1 MEQFYWNTCYS
12 REPMAYLVLQLEF
25 TIVLLVV
32 LAIASGVTGSLL
44 IVTHSKLKKLER
56 ENKRLTFYLEQLRK
70 TINNMR
76 EQGITT
82 NIQNNSPRSMN
93 IDMKILELYSK
104 GYSLRQIAREVGL
117 SHTTV
122 HRRLKKLLGREN
134 RTLSST
140 NHVIIET
147 PV

>member
-1 MEQFYWNTCYS
+1 MHQWFT
-12 REPMAYLVLQLEF
+12 MVLQMDV
-25 TIVLLVV
+25 TIALLVI

-44 IVTHSKLKKLER
+44 IVTRSKLKKLER

-104 GYSLRQIAREVGL
+104 GYSLRQIAKEVGL

-122 HRRLKKLLGREN
+122 HRRLKKLLQK
-134 RTLSST
+134 
-140 NHVIIET
+140 T
-147 PV
+147 PQEDMKQLAEIMV